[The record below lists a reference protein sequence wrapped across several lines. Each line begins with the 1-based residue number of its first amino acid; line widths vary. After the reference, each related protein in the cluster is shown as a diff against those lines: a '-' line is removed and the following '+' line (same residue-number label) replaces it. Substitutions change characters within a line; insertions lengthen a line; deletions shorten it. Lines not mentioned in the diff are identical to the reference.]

1 MEVILLLLTSGIEKR
16 KADHIEIATKEQVNT
31 IRPSGFNDV
40 QLVHLAL
47 PEINRADIDLSIDLF
62 GKKMMAPI
70 IIESMTGGTEIAE
83 KINGILATGAENNGL
98 AMGVGSQRAAIE
110 KPELQYTYKIVRK
123 NAPNALIFANIG
135 CPQLMSGYGIK
146 EVKTAIEMIDAD
158 AIYIHLNALQ
168 ESVQVEGETDF
179 LGVLLKIRDIAQAV
193 GIPVLAKE
201 TGAGIGKEVAIA
213 LEKAGVSGIDVSGVG
228 GTTWSGVEYYR
239 AKEKNSRLQMRLGE
253 TFWDW
258 GVPTVAS
265 IVEVGLSTKVKL
277 IASGGVRN
285 GLHVAKSLALGAD
298 VAGFARPALEA
309 AVNGIE
315 PLEEMLTQTIEELRT
330 AVFLTGSK
338 NLNGL
343 KNVPLIIGG
352 ESLQWL
358 TQRGFDIQHFAKR
371 SGQTTG

>member
-1 MEVILLLLTSGIEKR
+1 LTSGIEKR

-31 IRPSGFNDV
+31 VRSSGFNDV

-47 PEINRADIDLSIDLF
+47 PEVNRADIDLSIDLF
-62 GKKMMAPI
+62 GKKMRAPI

-110 KPELQYTYKIVRK
+110 KPELQYTYKVVRK

-135 CPQLMSGYGIK
+135 CPQLIGGYGMK

-179 LGVLLKIRDIAQAV
+179 LNVLDKIKDIAKGL
-193 GIPVLAKE
+193 GIPLLAKE

-239 AKEKNSRLQMRLGE
+239 AKAKKSRLQMRLGE

-258 GVPTVAS
+258 GIPTVVS
-265 IVEVGLSTKVKL
+265 IVEVRASTKVKV

-285 GLHVAKSLALGAD
+285 GLHVAKSLSLGAD

-309 AVNGIE
+309 AVKGIE
-315 PLEEMLTQTIEELRT
+315 QLEETLTQTIEELRT

-338 NLNGL
+338 DLKGL
-343 KNVPLIIGG
+343 KEAPLVISGD
-352 ESLQWL
+352 SLQWL

-371 SGQTTG
+371 KGRAVG

>member
-1 MEVILLLLTSGIEKR
+1 MLPLTSGIEKR

-31 IRPSGFNDV
+31 IRSSGFNDV

-47 PEINRADIDLSIDLF
+47 PDINRADVDLSIDLF
-62 GKKMMAPI
+62 GKKMRAPI
-70 IIESMTGGTEIAE
+70 IIESMTGGTDIAE

-110 KPELQYTYKIVRK
+110 KPELQYTYKVVRK

-135 CPQLMSGYGIK
+135 CPQLIGGYGLK
-146 EVKTAIEMIDAD
+146 EIKTAIEMIEAD

-179 LGVLLKIRDIAQAV
+179 LNVLDKIKDIAKGV

-258 GVPTVAS
+258 GIPTVVC
-265 IVEVGLSTKVKL
+265 IVEVRASTNVKL
-277 IASGGVRN
+277 IASGGIRN
-285 GLHVAKSLALGAD
+285 GLHVAKSLSLGAD

-309 AVNGIE
+309 AVKGIE
-315 PLEEMLTQTIEELRT
+315 QLEETLTQTIEELKT

-338 NLNGL
+338 DLREL
-343 KNVPLIIGG
+343 RDVPLVISG

-371 SGQTTG
+371 KSRAAG